1 MSSSQQRFFANGDT
15 IMVVK
20 EIHANKVSPAQ
31 LLELIKKRFV
41 TPTLKLGNACIASGD
56 AALLE
61 VVLANCKHGWALG
74 TSILDETEKSSVNI
88 SKLVKCQRA
97 ILTRVHE
104 IGLGTRA
111 LEAAPRS
118 WTQSWRRHYD
128 IKYTL
133 NEGPPMQTAAC
144 LAPDERIQKEI
155 RRWGVTLLAGKDK
168 RQMQMETM
176 AAAWVRMIVL
186 RCREK
191 DPQHLMDMIRC
202 HLAKRDACWR
212 VSSVAVAMVRAHAMC
227 QGMKQLPAII
237 FASFAGTHV
246 STVGQFEFARRLI
259 PHFLAATVQ
268 IEFLLYLCVKHANV
282 DWLTAVLSCGHIPA
296 EMCERALLCA
306 TNMQR
311 DSSVPERLVYAQ
323 NAIIRV
329 LQATGAGGATTVQN
343 ATTSAVVLAVL
354 VRDNLI
360 SRRAAFEVVRS
371 GSVNPR
377 TLLANVPFDEKVV
390 LQRKETCW
398 LVREL
403 LSLVMSSPERASAVA
418 FICCMRARAA
428 LDEDENRKRRCTA
441 AARLRKKRRTS
452 LSRSPATWPQDGD
465 GAVIDADIS
474 LFRKTIVC
482 RDTEVYAALPPELVK
497 EIVMNTGRVY
507 SALPISA
514 LQRLVRTYVVTDGVI
529 Y

>member
-1 MSSSQQRFFANGDT
+1 MTPSQERFFANGDSGG
-15 IMVVK
+15 MVAK
-20 EIHANKVSPAQ
+20 EILAGKVSAKQ
-31 LLELIKKRFV
+31 LLKLIKKRFV
-41 TPTLKLGNACIASGD
+41 TPTSKLGNACIASGN

-61 VVLANCKHGWALG
+61 VVLANCKHGYTLG

-88 SKLVKCQRA
+88 FKVVEYQRA

-104 IGLGTRA
+104 LGLATRV
-111 LEAAPRS
+111 LEQAPRS
-118 WTQSWRRHYD
+118 LTKAWRKHYD
-128 IKYTL
+128 VKCRIST
-133 NEGPPMQTAAC
+133 GPRTQAFFS
-144 LAPDERIQKEI
+144 PDESIQKEI
-155 RRWGVTLLAGKDK
+155 RRWGATILVGTDA

-191 DPQHLMDMIRC
+191 DPRHLMDMIKC
-202 HLAKRDACWR
+202 HLEKRDTCWR
-212 VSSVAVAMVRAHAMC
+212 VSAVAVAMVRAHAMC
-227 QGMKQLPAII
+227 QGMKQLPAVI

-282 DWLTAVLSCGHIPA
+282 DWLTAVLSCGRVPV

-311 DSSVPERLVYAQ
+311 DSAVPERLVYAQ
-323 NAIIRV
+323 NVIIRV
-329 LQATGAGGATTVQN
+329 LQATGAGGTAAAQN
-343 ATTSAVVLAVL
+343 TTTSAVVLAVL

-360 SRRAAFEVVRS
+360 SCRAAFEVVRS

-390 LQRKETCW
+390 LQREETCW

-403 LSLVMSSPERASAVA
+403 LSLVMSSRERASAVA
-418 FICCMRARAA
+418 FICCMRARTV
-428 LDEDENRKRRCTA
+428 LDQDEARKRKA
-441 AARLRKKRRTS
+441 AVRMRKKRRIGS
-452 LSRSPATWPQDGD
+452 SRSPATWPQYGD
-465 GAVIDADIS
+465 GTHVDADTG

-482 RDTEVYAALPPELVK
+482 RDMEFYAALPPELYK
-497 EIVMNTGRVY
+497 EIVMRIERTFPV
-507 SALPISA
+507 LPISA